1 MRDDWW
7 WQQDVNAWTSLA
19 YLIPAYVALRWV
31 LVNRAS
37 RAFLA
42 IGALMALEAAGSML
56 FHGNGGDVAQ
66 AVHDLPLIGFT
77 GFVVG
82 WHLAHLLRPTR
93 WVASQW
99 ALVATGVA
107 LLVGGAAWV
116 VEPTSVSALLGV
128 GVVVVVVTDVL
139 ARRRGAPTPWRRPT
153 LALLAVA
160 GVAWVLGRS
169 DSPLCDPGSILQWHG
184 LWHITSALVLAAWTA
199 AAASIESERGDP
211 RLARPVIDRGL
222 GLLAEVTVRAFFHS
236 VRVIGGEHLHIGRP
250 TLLVSNHGNGFVD
263 PMIIA
268 SVLGRLPRFIAKAAL
283 WKVIPARVGLAFAGV
298 LPVYRSGD
306 GDRTEGNDRTFE
318 ACHSELARG
327 STVAIFPEGTTG
339 DRAGLDR
346 VRSGAARIALGSLPD
361 APDLVILPV
370 GIAYESR
377 IATRSR
383 AVVMVGAPLAVGDWS
398 AAHHLDHIDQ
408 SDHAP
413 AEALTEEIRARLS
426 AIAPEFRSRDDRDLL
441 RAVARTTL
449 RAEGGD
455 GGFAEAE
462 VLARRLGVADEASV
476 AEVRSVFND
485 YATRLHLL
493 DLRDDDLERRPP
505 SWVRLALTAIAVAL
519 VAPLLVSA
527 ALVHLPAVAVTIGA
541 TIAVRSTS
549 TKGTVRMLVGLA
561 TLTITWIIVGSVI
574 ADGWMVPVIAAAT
587 AAFGAAALAVMTPW
601 WRAARAVWTAFRVR
615 DREGLLP
622 PVLAARTEVVHTARR
637 IIGPNP

>member
-1 MRDDWW
+1 
-7 WQQDVNAWTSLA
+7 
-19 YLIPAYVALRWV
+19 V
-31 LVNRAS
+31 LVHRVS
-37 RAFLA
+37 RSFLA
-42 IGALMALEAAGSML
+42 IGALMALEAAGSAL
-56 FHGNGGDVAQ
+56 FHGRGGDVAQ

-82 WHLAHLLRPTR
+82 WHLAHLLRPRR
-93 WVASQW
+93 WVASRW

-107 LLVGGAAWV
+107 LVVGGAAWV
-116 VEPTSVSALLGV
+116 IEPTSVSALLGV
-128 GVVVVVVTDVL
+128 GIVIVVITDVL
-139 ARRRGAPTPWRRPT
+139 TRRRRGATPWSWPT
-153 LALLAVA
+153 LALLAIA

-169 DSPLCDPGSILQWHG
+169 NSPLCDPASILQWHG

-199 AAASIESERGDP
+199 AAASIECQQGDP

-222 GLLAEVTVRAFFHS
+222 GLLAALMVRAFFHS
-236 VRVIGGEHLHIGRP
+236 VRVLGREHLLTGRP
-250 TLLVSNHGNGFVD
+250 TLVVSNHGNGFVD

-283 WKVIPARVGLAFAGV
+283 WKVVPARVGLAFAGV

-306 GDRTEGNDRTFE
+306 GDRTESNDRTFE
-318 ACHSELARG
+318 ACHVELARG

-339 DRAGLDR
+339 DRGGLDR
-346 VRSGAARIALGSLPD
+346 VRSGAARIALGSLPG

-383 AVVMVGAPLAVGDWS
+383 AVVMVGEPLAVRDWS
-398 AAHHLDHIDQ
+398 TAHHLGNVDQ
-408 SDHAP
+408 RDHAP

-441 RAVARTTL
+441 RAVARTVL
-449 RAEGGD
+449 RAEGRD
-455 GGFAEAE
+455 GSFADAE
-462 VLARRLGVADEASV
+462 VVARRLGAADEASV

-485 YATRLHLL
+485 YATRLQLL

-519 VAPLLVSA
+519 VAPLLVFA

-541 TIAVRSTS
+541 TISVRSTS

-561 TLTITWIIVGSVI
+561 TLLATWIIVGAVV
-574 ADGWMVPVIAAAT
+574 AHRWMVPVVAAVT
-587 AAFGAAALAVMTPW
+587 AACGAAALAVVTPW
-601 WRAARAVWTAFRVR
+601 WRAARGAWAAFRVR